1 LSEKKAR
8 RGQASECAFYRLHD
22 LLRVPNK
29 SAREGKARMM
39 ASLRTALC
47 SMEQGKRARISAE
60 LRLKTP
66 ERAG

>member
-39 ASLRTALC
+39 ASLRTALR
-47 SMEQGKRARISAE
+47 SIDQGERPRISAE
-60 LRLKTP
+60 LRP
-66 ERAG
+66 EGPQRAG